1 MKSRMSEDHPSLV
14 GQAGISVWYNGVF
27 WVLGFLGGLQ
37 VENKADTITPELQ
50 LWKSVM
56 ALQTSE
62 MWP

>member
-37 VENKADTITPELQ
+37 VENKADVTQSRLNFSFGNQ
-50 LWKSVM
+50 
-56 ALQTSE
+56 
-62 MWP
+62 